1 MIKLN
6 LPREP
11 HWITLAAGVR
21 LQVRPATTALVMAAR
36 HAASKV
42 AGTDTAAAGERTATL
57 ITELAKLA
65 VLAWEGVADDK
76 GKPAAVTPE
85 GVAAL
90 MEHWLL
96 ADAFEREYLAGIY
109 ALDSE
114 KNA

>member
-6 LPREP
+6 ITREP

-42 AGTDTAAAGERTATL
+42 AGTDTTAAGERTATL

-85 GVAAL
+85 GIAAL

-96 ADAFEREYLAGIY
+96 ADAFEREYLAGLY

-114 KNA
+114 KNV

>member
-6 LPREP
+6 IPCEP

-42 AGTDTAAAGERTATL
+42 AGTDTAAAGKRTATL
-57 ITELAKLA
+57 ITELANLA

-76 GKPAAVTPE
+76 GIPGAVIPF
-85 GVAAL
+85 GVEEL
-90 MEHWLL
+90 IDLL
-96 ADAFEREYLAGIY
+96 F
-109 ALDSE
+109 LDFFLYGV
-114 KNA
+114 

>member
-6 LPREP
+6 MPREP
-11 HWITLAAGVR
+11 HWIALAAGVR

-36 HAASKV
+36 HAAAKV
-42 AGTDTAAAGERTATL
+42 AGTDIAAAGERTATL

-76 GKPAAVTPE
+76 GQPASVTLD

-96 ADAFEREYLAGIY
+96 ADAFEREYLAGLY
-109 ALDSE
+109 ALESE

>member
-65 VLAWEGVADDK
+65 VLAWEGVADDR
-76 GKPAAVTPE
+76 GDTAAGPPE
-85 GVAAL
+85 GEAAL
-90 MEHWLL
+90 VEHWLR
-96 ADAFEREYLAGIY
+96 AEGFERG
-109 ALDSE
+109 
-114 KNA
+114 

>member
-21 LQVRPATTALVMAAR
+21 LKVRPATTALVMAAR

-42 AGTDTAAAGERTATL
+42 AGTDIAAAGERTATL

-85 GVAAL
+85 GVVAL
-90 MEHWLL
+90 MEHWVL
-96 ADAFEREYLAGIY
+96 ADAFEREYLAGLY

>member
-6 LPREP
+6 IPREP
-11 HWITLAAGVR
+11 HWIILAAGVR

-85 GVAAL
+85 GVASL

-96 ADAFEREYLAGIY
+96 ADAFEREYLAGLY

>member
-6 LPREP
+6 IPREP
-11 HWITLAAGVR
+11 HWIILAAGVR

-36 HAASKV
+36 HAATKV
-42 AGTDTAAAGERTATL
+42 VGTDTAERTATL

-76 GKPAAVTPE
+76 GQPAAVTPD

-96 ADAFEREYLAGIY
+96 ADAFEREYLAGLY
-109 ALDSE
+109 ALDAE
-114 KNA
+114 KNV

>member
-11 HWITLAAGVR
+11 HWITLAAGLR

-76 GKPAAVTPE
+76 MVRPFFRDILGMAKACTKPY
-85 GVAAL
+85 G
-90 MEHWLL
+90 H
-96 ADAFEREYLAGIY
+96 IY
-109 ALDSE
+109 ACCDWHSAFVIE
-114 KNA
+114 AISR